1 MAPDTEHLALV
12 DIAVLLN
19 YERATTGE
27 CFVNDKL
34 QEVVFPSEALRSIQF
49 NTRELPKGQN
59 SNQRTWM
66 VFDEVKAN
74 AGLTLADQQ
83 LETIIHRI
91 RAYDYCE
98 RMPVLLKTFF
108 DLSPLDQPLRI
119 CHAPEGKQ
127 PSTS

>member
-1 MAPDTEHLALV
+1 MQGVGYQPILKMEP
-12 DIAVLLN
+12 N
-19 YERATTGE
+19 
-27 CFVNDKL
+27 C
-34 QEVVFPSEALRSIQF
+34 
-49 NTRELPKGQN
+49 LP
-59 SNQRTWM
+59 
-66 VFDEVKAN
+66 V
-74 AGLTLADQQ
+74 TLADQQ